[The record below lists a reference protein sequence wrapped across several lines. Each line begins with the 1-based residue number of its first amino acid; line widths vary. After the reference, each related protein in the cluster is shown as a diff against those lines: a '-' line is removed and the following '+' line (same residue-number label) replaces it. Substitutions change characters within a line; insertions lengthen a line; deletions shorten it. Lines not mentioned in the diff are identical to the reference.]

1 MKGKLTL
8 TCLFI
13 ALILQFSSSAQFKRV
28 SPEPN
33 IQHDLSTVI
42 QDYQNKFENIRG
54 NVVDENPQTT
64 DYISAVWLTGAEEC
78 KVTRYSS
85 GKNNVYSWQALMFVT
100 EDFEEASKK
109 FKNLYKQLNN
119 MQVKFGNYK
128 NYQFNAAFIEPT
140 EELEFTSII
149 FTNDA
154 KEAKKLKLELNIN
167 YEFPE
172 WKVKILLYE
181 KEREDDEMG
190 RQVDTDDYIE
200 Y

>member
-1 MKGKLTL
+1 
-8 TCLFI
+8 
-13 ALILQFSSSAQFKRV
+13 
-28 SPEPN
+28 
-33 IQHDLSTVI
+33 
-42 QDYQNKFENIRG
+42 
-54 NVVDENPQTT
+54 
-64 DYISAVWLTGAEEC
+64 
-78 KVTRYSS
+78 
-85 GKNNVYSWQALMFVT
+85 
-100 EDFEEASKK
+100 
-109 FKNLYKQLNN
+109 